1 MFTGLVQGV
10 GRVVDVQRLAADGGV
25 RLTIDGSAVA
35 GFRPAVG
42 DSIALNGACMTA
54 TSVDGARFTVDVSRE
69 SLSKTAGLDGAGDV
83 NIETSMALGDK
94 LGGHLVAGHVDG
106 VGEVVRFDPVHESW
120 ELVVRAPRELAK
132 YFAYKG
138 SVAVNG
144 VSLTVNRVDDTP
156 AGLRVLDQHHSAH
169 VRSDDA
175 ALAASRVA
183 RQPRGRP
190 DRALRRA
197 HAVARARGLTRR
209 EWPSAPSSCSPTAR
223 ATRAGR

>member
-10 GRVVDVQRLAADGGV
+10 GRVVDVERLAADGGV

-35 GFRPAVG
+35 GFRPG
-42 DSIALNGACMTA
+42 IGESIALNGACMTA

-156 AGLRVLDQHHSAH
+156 AGCELSINIIPHTFEVTTLRSL
-169 VRSDDA
+169 RPG
-175 ALAASRVA
+175 SRVNLEADLIA
-183 RQPRGRP
+183 RYVERM
-190 DRALRRA
+190 LSLE
-197 HAVARARGLTRR
+197 RAR
-209 EWPSAPSSCSPTAR
+209 
-223 ATRAGR
+223 

>member
-10 GRVVDVQRLAADGGV
+10 GRVVDVRRLGAEGGV
-25 RLTIDGSAVA
+25 RLTIDGSAIA

-54 TSVDGARFTVDVSRE
+54 TSVDGARFTVDVSGE

-106 VGEVVRFDPVHESW
+106 VGEVVRFSPVHESW
-120 ELVVRAPRELAK
+120 ELIVRAPRELAK

-144 VSLTVNRVDDTP
+144 VSLTVNRVEDTP
-156 AGLRVLDQHHSAH
+156 RGCEFSINIIPHTFEVTTLRSL
-169 VRSDDA
+169 RPG
-175 ALAASRVA
+175 SRVNLEADLIA
-183 RQPRGRP
+183 RYVERM
-190 DRALRRA
+190 LS
-197 HAVARARGLTRR
+197 L
-209 EWPSAPSSCSPTAR
+209 E
-223 ATRAGR
+223 RAG

>member
-10 GRVVDVQRLAADGGV
+10 GRVVDVERLAADGGV

-35 GFRPAVG
+35 GFRPGIG

-120 ELVVRAPRELAK
+120 ELLVRAPRELAK

-144 VSLTVNRVDDTP
+144 VSLTVNRVDDTA
-156 AGLRVLDQHHSAH
+156 AGCEFSINIIPHTFEVTTLRSL
-169 VRSDDA
+169 RPG
-175 ALAASRVA
+175 SRVNLEADLIA
-183 RQPRGRP
+183 RYVERM
-190 DRALRRA
+190 LS
-197 HAVARARGLTRR
+197 L
-209 EWPSAPSSCSPTAR
+209 E
-223 ATRAGR
+223 RAG

>member
-10 GRVVDVQRLAADGGV
+10 GRVVEVQRLGAEGGV
-25 RLTIDGSAVA
+25 RLTIDGGAIA

-54 TSVDGARFTVDVSRE
+54 TSVDGTRFTVDVSRE

-106 VGEVVRFDPVHESW
+106 VGEVVRFSPVHESW

-144 VSLTVNRVDDTP
+144 VSLTVNRVEDTP
-156 AGLRVLDQHHSAH
+156 RGCEFSINIIPHTFEVTTLR
-169 VRSDDA
+169 
-175 ALAASRVA
+175 ALKPGSRVNLEADLIA
-183 RQPRGRP
+183 RYVERM
-190 DRALRRA
+190 LS
-197 HAVARARGLTRR
+197 L
-209 EWPSAPSSCSPTAR
+209 E
-223 ATRAGR
+223 RAG

>member
-10 GRVVDVQRLAADGGV
+10 GRVVEVQRLAADGGV
-25 RLTIDGSAVA
+25 RLTIDGSSVP
-35 GFRPAVG
+35 GFRPAIG

-54 TSVDGARFTVDVSRE
+54 TSVEGARFTVDVSKE

-106 VGEVVRFDPVHESW
+106 VGEVVRFAPVHESW

-144 VSLTVNRVDDTP
+144 VSLTVNRVEDTP
-156 AGLRVLDQHHSAH
+156 HGCEFSINIIPHTYEVTTLRSLGPG
-169 VRSDDA
+169 
-175 ALAASRVA
+175 SRVNLEADLIA
-183 RQPRGRP
+183 RYVERM
-190 DRALRRA
+190 LS
-197 HAVARARGLTRR
+197 L
-209 EWPSAPSSCSPTAR
+209 E
-223 ATRAGR
+223 RAG

>member
-10 GRVVDVQRLAADGGV
+10 GRVVDVERLAADGGV

-69 SLSKTAGLDGAGDV
+69 SLSKTAGLGGAGDV

-156 AGLRVLDQHHSAH
+156 AGCEFSINIIPHTFEVTTLRSL
-169 VRSDDA
+169 RPG
-175 ALAASRVA
+175 SRVNLEADLIA
-183 RQPRGRP
+183 RYVERMLSLE
-190 DRALRRA
+190 RAD
-197 HAVARARGLTRR
+197 
-209 EWPSAPSSCSPTAR
+209 
-223 ATRAGR
+223 

>member
-1 MFTGLVQGV
+1 VQGV
-10 GRVVDVQRLAADGGV
+10 GRVVDVERLAADGGV

-120 ELVVRAPRELAK
+120 NRGARAARAGEVLRVQGLGRRERREPD
-132 YFAYKG
+132 
-138 SVAVNG
+138 
-144 VSLTVNRVDDTP
+144 VNRVDDTP
-156 AGLRVLDQHHSAH
+156 AAASS
-169 VRSDDA
+169 RSTFIPHTFEVDDA
-175 ALAASRVA
+175 AFAASRVA

-190 DRALRRA
+190 DRALRGGACCRSSAQAEAARMPDRA
-197 HAVARARGLTRR
+197 VILFA
-209 EWPSAPSSCSPTAR
+209 TAR
-223 ATRAGR
+223 AMRAGR

>member
-10 GRVVDVQRLAADGGV
+10 GRVVEVERLADGGGV

-156 AGLRVLDQHHSAH
+156 AGCELSINIIPHTFEVTTLRSL
-169 VRSDDA
+169 RPG
-175 ALAASRVA
+175 SRVNLEADLIA
-183 RQPRGRP
+183 RYVERM
-190 DRALRRA
+190 LS
-197 HAVARARGLTRR
+197 L
-209 EWPSAPSSCSPTAR
+209 E
-223 ATRAGR
+223 RAG

>member
-10 GRVVDVQRLAADGGV
+10 GRVVDVERLAADGGV

-35 GFRPAVG
+35 GFRPGIG

-144 VSLTVNRVDDTP
+144 VSLTVNRVDDTA
-156 AGLRVLDQHHSAH
+156 AGCEFSINIIPHTFEVTTLRSL
-169 VRSDDA
+169 RPG
-175 ALAASRVA
+175 SRVNLEADLIA
-183 RQPRGRP
+183 RYVERM
-190 DRALRRA
+190 LS
-197 HAVARARGLTRR
+197 L
-209 EWPSAPSSCSPTAR
+209 E
-223 ATRAGR
+223 RAG

>member
-10 GRVVDVQRLAADGGV
+10 GRVVDVERLAADGGV

-144 VSLTVNRVDDTP
+144 VSLTVNSVADTP
-156 AGLRVLDQHHSAH
+156 QGCEFSINIIPHTFEVTTL
-169 VRSDDA
+169 
-175 ALAASRVA
+175 
-183 RQPRGRP
+183 
-190 DRALRRA
+190 RALRPGSRVNLEA
-197 HAVARARGLTRR
+197 DLIARYVERMLSL
-209 EWPSAPSSCSPTAR
+209 E
-223 ATRAGR
+223 RAG

>member
-10 GRVVDVQRLAADGGV
+10 GRVVDVERLAADGGV

-156 AGLRVLDQHHSAH
+156 AGCELSINIIPHTFEVTTLRSL
-169 VRSDDA
+169 RP
-175 ALAASRVA
+175 ASRVNLEADLIA
-183 RQPRGRP
+183 RYVERM
-190 DRALRRA
+190 LS
-197 HAVARARGLTRR
+197 L
-209 EWPSAPSSCSPTAR
+209 E
-223 ATRAGR
+223 RAG

>member
-10 GRVVDVQRLAADGGV
+10 GRVVDVERLAADGGV

-156 AGLRVLDQHHSAH
+156 AGCELSINIIPHTFEVTTLRSL
-169 VRSDDA
+169 RPG
-175 ALAASRVA
+175 SRVNLEADLIA
-183 RQPRGRP
+183 RYVERM
-190 DRALRRA
+190 LS
-197 HAVARARGLTRR
+197 L
-209 EWPSAPSSCSPTAR
+209 E
-223 ATRAGR
+223 RAG